1 MPYLSLQWFQ
11 VVTSRLPFSREQ
23 KETVGLSLHQW
34 PVQAA
39 VPRHPECSVWQ
50 SWAFHAWVT
59 WLNGGNQML
68 FPEWSPRQPPPP
80 PGVSSLGPTA
90 SEDWMAGPKLLFYQL
105 LCGLWGWN
113 TISISLDWQPPPQ
126 RHHHASGQYCRIPS
140 GKQVLSFRNHT
151 QKCHLVNDRPPFPT
165 PSLRFLNSRKMCAHI
180 LIFSAFMCSC
190 LFVFLYCIFMKSSAL
205 LRGEGADC
213 KSEPCV

>member
-1 MPYLSLQWFQ
+1 MLCLAKLGIPCLGDLVKW
-11 VVTSRLPFSREQ
+11 RKPN
-23 KETVGLSLHQW
+23 
-34 PVQAA
+34 A
-39 VPRHPECSVWQ
+39 VPWMVSKTT
-50 SWAFHAWVT
+50 S
-59 WLNGGNQML
+59 
-68 FPEWSPRQPPPP
+68 PP